1 LLARTAKFRGHVAD
15 PLQLAIPCSMRAKRE
30 PASPIAAWL
39 SLNARMDSS
48 IKIHIAA
55 SCKESANRIE
65 LSSGTRVADVR
76 DTVDLINSSA
86 YEEGARLPRE
96 PWRRLTEDEAES
108 LIAAS
113 APSDMATSIAVVKLP
128 GEFSNDVRDAIRSG
142 DNESLEVNLLRP
154 LRTICQLGEPLHCIG
169 PSKNPPNLKTVTINR
184 DINRYNGLHV
194 DNWDQ
199 VDLDSRHLATNRI
212 CVNIGRQD
220 RYLLFLPLSLMH
232 VSVTLSRENGPQWVA
247 PRRYTLIGRQFMER
261 FPDVPVVRCRIAPGE
276 AYIAPTENLIH
287 DGSTVGQS
295 QMDEQFTLRGH
306 IRPL

>member
-1 LLARTAKFRGHVAD
+1 
-15 PLQLAIPCSMRAKRE
+15 MRAKRK
-30 PASPIAAWL
+30 PANPFTAWL
-39 SLNARMDSS
+39 SLHARMDSS
-48 IKIHIAA
+48 IKIHIAP

-65 LSSGTRVADVR
+65 LSSGTRVADMR
-76 DTVDLINSSA
+76 DTADLINGAA

-96 PWRRLTEDEAES
+96 PWRRPTEDEAES
-108 LIAAS
+108 LIVAS
-113 APSDMATSIAVVKLP
+113 APSNMATSIAIVKLP

-142 DNESLEVNLLRP
+142 NNESLEVNLLQP
-154 LRTICQLGEPLHCIG
+154 LRTICELGEPLHCIG

-184 DINRYNGLHV
+184 EIDRYNGLHV
-194 DNWDQ
+194 DNWDR

-212 CVNIGRQD
+212 CVNVGRED
-220 RYLLFLPLSLMH
+220 RYLLFLPLSLMD
-232 VSVTLSRENGPQWVA
+232 VSVALSREIGPQWVA